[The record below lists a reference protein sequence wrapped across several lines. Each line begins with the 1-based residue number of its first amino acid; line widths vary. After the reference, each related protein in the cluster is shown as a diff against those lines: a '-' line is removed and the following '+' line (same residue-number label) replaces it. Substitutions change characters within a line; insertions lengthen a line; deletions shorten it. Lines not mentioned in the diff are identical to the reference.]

1 MVPAEDRWEAIPVP
15 ALRKETMISPAARAQ
30 AAHDAFDA
38 WWSDEGWQY
47 AESYVRP
54 RDLAKLA
61 YLKAYIDALEATKQD
76 VAEMCKEVMR
86 RPA

>member
-1 MVPAEDRWEAIPVP
+1 
-15 ALRKETMISPAARAQ
+15 MISPAARAQ
-30 AAHDAFDA
+30 AAHDAFAA

-47 AESYVRP
+47 ADQPASP

-76 VAEMCKEVMR
+76 VAELCQEILR
-86 RPA
+86 RPL